1 MARLL
6 RAFAFGYSAVLLGVF
21 LENRGLSSFLIGI
34 CLGIGLLSGALSG
47 LGFALASARLGRRV
61 TLAAAGVLMAL
72 TGIDLA
78 FATSPA
84 MLVLAGITGMLGAA
98 SIDLGPF
105 SAVEQAVL
113 AESVLPGRR
122 NVAFGRYSLTGGLAA
137 AGGGLAAS
145 LATNVARIQVF
156 LVVYAVIGL
165 LTAVIPLLLSARV
178 EGSQPGPTLT
188 RRSMGPLAALSSLIA
203 VDALG
208 GGFVVN
214 AVIAYWLHARFH
226 AGTEVLGP
234 AFAALSIVQAASY
247 EIAGRLANRF
257 GLVRTMVFTHLP
269 SNLLLVL
276 VPFSPSLPWAVGL
289 LLLRFSISQM
299 DVPARQAYI
308 VSIVA
313 PSERAGAVALTGAVR
328 GVAQAVGPVLAGQA
342 IQSAAFGLPFFL
354 AGGLKIAYDLALYA
368 GFRARRADH
377 ELPEGGFSS

>member
-156 LVVYAVIGL
+156 LVVYAVISL

-226 AGTEVLGP
+226 AGTEILGP

-368 GFRARRADH
+368 GFRARKADH
-377 ELPEGGFSS
+377 ELA

>member
-61 TLAAAGVLMAL
+61 SLAAAGVLMAL

-165 LTAVIPLLLSARV
+165 LTAVIPVLLSARV

-226 AGTEVLGP
+226 AGTEILGP

-368 GFRARRADH
+368 GFRARKADH
-377 ELPEGGFSS
+377 ELA

>member
-145 LATNVARIQVF
+145 LATNVTRIQVF
-156 LVVYAVIGL
+156 MVVYAVVGL
-165 LTAVIPLLLSARV
+165 LTAVIPVLLSARV

-368 GFRARRADH
+368 GFRARKADH
-377 ELPEGGFSS
+377 ELA

>member
-188 RRSMGPLAALSSLIA
+188 RRGMGPLAALSSLIA

-226 AGTEVLGP
+226 AGTEILGP

-368 GFRARRADH
+368 GFRARKADH
-377 ELPEGGFSS
+377 ELA

>member
-145 LATNVARIQVF
+145 LATNVARIHVF

-226 AGTEVLGP
+226 AGTEILGP

-368 GFRARRADH
+368 GFRARKADH
-377 ELPEGGFSS
+377 ELA